1 MKRLLLPLLAALAL
15 PNAVNAGIVDAE
27 IKGLGWG
34 RGFKEASSSFEI
46 RCGEGESKTVCNVEF
61 LEKEIKINDEYID
74 KSKIVH
80 FWRNHDIWGSGKVT
94 DHIYIKFLDD
104 QDQTR
109 LVKFILINKIDA
121 AEFWNLLNYFE
132 K

>member
-1 MKRLLLPLLAALAL
+1 MKRLLVPLLAVLAL
-15 PNAVNAGIVDAE
+15 PVISNAGIDDAE

-34 RGFKEASSSFEI
+34 RGFKEASNLFEI
-46 RCGEGESKTVCNVEF
+46 RCGEGESKNVCNVEF
-61 LEKEIKINDEYID
+61 LDKKIKINEEYID
-74 KSKIVH
+74 KNNIIK
-80 FWRNHDIWGSGKVT
+80 FWRNHDIWGSGAVT
-94 DHIYIKFLDD
+94 DHIYIKFFDK
-104 QDQTR
+104 QGEQR